1 MQRGFLI
8 FLPSRLVPR
17 LVCPQNLRN
26 ISLVAQIAAFE
37 ALPNSFHC
45 RSTSCR
51 ICSTMAGSTGGG
63 GTAGAAPCPQQAST
77 ARVRKTALRRPCR
90 LRSRKAGGGWSFRNL
105 LRWNKTNQKVTPA
118 CPSAPQPRW
127 TGKCNDPTTYD
138 RTGGVNGMDLSS
150 YKIQEVFQSAT
161 LRERKRNLR
170 RLMEEYIATMLRSN
184 RQSAGTTDTGADVV
198 AHPAYTPYNK
208 NE

>member
-26 ISLVAQIAAFE
+26 INLVAQIAAFE

-77 ARVRKTALRRPCR
+77 AQVRKAALRRPCR
-90 LRSRKAGGGWSFRNL
+90 LSSRKAGGGWSFRNL
-105 LRWNKTNQKVTPA
+105 LRRNKTSKTVTPA
-118 CPSAPQPRW
+118 CPSAPQPQW
-127 TGKCNDPTTYD
+127 TGKCDDPTTYD
-138 RTGGVNGMDLSS
+138 RTGG
-150 YKIQEVFQSAT
+150 
-161 LRERKRNLR
+161 ERHGSIELQNSRGFSVR
-170 RLMEEYIATMLRSN
+170 HA
-184 RQSAGTTDTGADVV
+184 AGTQAQPAAADGGIHCNYASEQQAKRRDNRHRGGCCCSPCIRAVQ
-198 AHPAYTPYNK
+198 YR
-208 NE
+208 

>member
-26 ISLVAQIAAFE
+26 INLVAQIAAFE

-51 ICSTMAGSTGGG
+51 ICSTMAGSADGG

-77 ARVRKTALRRPCR
+77 AQVRKTALRRPCR
-90 LRSRKAGGGWSFRNL
+90 LSSRKAGGGWSFRNL
-105 LRWNKTNQKVTPA
+105 LRRNKTNITVTPA
-118 CPSAPQPRW
+118 FPSAPQSRW
-127 TGKCNDPTTYD
+127 TGKRNDPTTYD
-138 RTGGVNGMDLSS
+138 RTGG
-150 YKIQEVFQSAT
+150 
-161 LRERKRNLR
+161 ERHGSIELQNSRGFSVR
-170 RLMEEYIATMLRSN
+170 HA
-184 RQSAGTTDTGADVV
+184 AGTQTQPAAADGGIHRNYASEQQAKRRDNRHRGGCCCSPCIHTVQ
-198 AHPAYTPYNK
+198 
-208 NE
+208 

>member
-45 RSTSCR
+45 RSTFCR
-51 ICSTMAGSTGGG
+51 ICSTMAGSTDGG

-77 ARVRKTALRRPCR
+77 AQVRKTALRRPCR

-105 LRWNKTNQKVTPA
+105 LRRNKTNKTVTPA
-118 CPSAPQPRW
+118 CPSAPQPQW
-127 TGKCNDPTTYD
+127 TGKCNAPTTYD
-138 RTGGVNGMDLSS
+138 RTGG
-150 YKIQEVFQSAT
+150 
-161 LRERKRNLR
+161 ERHESIELQNSRGFSVRHAAGTQTQPAAADGGIHRNYASEQQAKRR
-170 RLMEEYIATMLRSN
+170 DN
-184 RQSAGTTDTGADVV
+184 RQRGGCCCSPCIRAVQ
-198 AHPAYTPYNK
+198 YR
-208 NE
+208 

>member
-1 MQRGFLI
+1 MI
-8 FLPSRLVPR
+8 
-17 LVCPQNLRN
+17 
-26 ISLVAQIAAFE
+26 
-37 ALPNSFHC
+37 
-45 RSTSCR
+45 
-51 ICSTMAGSTGGG
+51 
-63 GTAGAAPCPQQAST
+63 
-77 ARVRKTALRRPCR
+77 RRHTIEP
-90 LRSRKAGGGWSFRNL
+90 
-105 LRWNKTNQKVTPA
+105 
-118 CPSAPQPRW
+118 
-127 TGKCNDPTTYD
+127 
-138 RTGGVNGMDLSS
+138 GVNGMNLSN

>member
-1 MQRGFLI
+1 MQRGSLI

-26 ISLVAQIAAFE
+26 ISIVAQIAAFE

-45 RSTSCR
+45 RSTFCR

-77 ARVRKTALRRPCR
+77 ARVRKAVLRRPCR
-90 LRSRKAGGGWSFRNL
+90 LSSGKAGGRWSFRNL
-105 LRWNKTNQKVTPA
+105 LRRNKTNKTVTPA
-118 CPSAPQPRW
+118 CPSAPQPQW

-138 RTGGVNGMDLSS
+138 RTGG
-150 YKIQEVFQSAT
+150 
-161 LRERKRNLR
+161 ERHGSIELQNSRGFSVR
-170 RLMEEYIATMLRSN
+170 HA
-184 RQSAGTTDTGADVV
+184 AGTQAQPAAADGGIHCNYASEQQAKRRDNRHQGGCCCSPCIHAVQ
-198 AHPAYTPYNK
+198 YR
-208 NE
+208 

>member
-1 MQRGFLI
+1 MQRGSLI

-17 LVCPQNLRN
+17 LVCLQNLRN

-37 ALPNSFHC
+37 ALSNSFHC
-45 RSTSCR
+45 RSTFCR

-90 LRSRKAGGGWSFRNL
+90 LCSRKAGGGWSFRNL
-105 LRWNKTNQKVTPA
+105 LRRNKTNKTVTPA
-118 CPSAPQPRW
+118 CPSAPQPQW

-138 RTGGVNGMDLSS
+138 RTGG
-150 YKIQEVFQSAT
+150 
-161 LRERKRNLR
+161 ERHGSIELQNSRGFSVR
-170 RLMEEYIATMLRSN
+170 HA
-184 RQSAGTTDTGADVV
+184 AGTQAQ
-198 AHPAYTPYNK
+198 PAAPDGRIHWHDAAPR
-208 NE
+208 

>member
-1 MQRGFLI
+1 MQRGSLI

-26 ISLVAQIAAFE
+26 ISLVAQITAFE

-45 RSTSCR
+45 RSTFCR

-90 LRSRKAGGGWSFRNL
+90 LSSRKAGGGMEFPQL
-105 LRWNKTNQKVTPA
+105 TETEQDKQKGNA
-118 CPSAPQPRW
+118 CLPIGAAAAV
-127 TGKCNDPTTYD
+127 D
-138 RTGGVNGMDLSS
+138 RQV
-150 YKIQEVFQSAT
+150 
-161 LRERKRNLR
+161 R
-170 RLMEEYIATMLRSN
+170 
-184 RQSAGTTDTGADVV
+184 
-198 AHPAYTPYNK
+198 
-208 NE
+208 

>member
-1 MQRGFLI
+1 MQRGSLI
-8 FLPSRLVPR
+8 FLPSCLVPR
-17 LVCPQNLRN
+17 LVCSQNLRN

-51 ICSTMAGSTGGG
+51 ICSTRAGSTGGG

-77 ARVRKTALRRPCR
+77 AQVRKAALRRPCR
-90 LRSRKAGGGWSFRNL
+90 LSSRKAGGGWSFRNL
-105 LRWNKTNQKVTPA
+105 LRRNKTNQKVTPA
-118 CPSAPQPRW
+118 CPSAPQPQW
-127 TGKCNDPTTYD
+127 TG
-138 RTGGVNGMDLSS
+138 
-150 YKIQEVFQSAT
+150 
-161 LRERKRNLR
+161 KRNLR

>member
-63 GTAGAAPCPQQAST
+63 GTAGVAPCPQQAST
-77 ARVRKTALRRPCR
+77 AQVRKAALRRPCR
-90 LRSRKAGGGWSFRNL
+90 LSSRKAGGGWSFRNL
-105 LRWNKTNQKVTPA
+105 LRRNKTSKTVTPA
-118 CPSAPQPRW
+118 CPSAPQPQW
-127 TGKCNDPTTYD
+127 TGKRNDPTTYD
-138 RTGGVNGMDLSS
+138 RTGG
-150 YKIQEVFQSAT
+150 
-161 LRERKRNLR
+161 ERHGSIELQNSRGFSVR
-170 RLMEEYIATMLRSN
+170 HA
-184 RQSAGTTDTGADVV
+184 AGTQAQPAAADGGIHRNYASEQQAKRRDNRHQGGCCCSPCIHAVQ
-198 AHPAYTPYNK
+198 YR
-208 NE
+208 